1 MSNEEKLSY
10 VRSHIKMAS
19 FHRTAEAIV
28 ASIPASVIAP
38 LTAEQLVAVAD
49 ALHSAHETGKARAVA
64 EILAEGAIFSPKHG
78 RMLEIE
84 VPNV

>member
-1 MSNEEKLSY
+1 VSLIES
-10 VRSHIKMAS
+10 
-19 FHRTAEAIV
+19 
-28 ASIPASVIAP
+28 

-49 ALHSAHETGKARAVA
+49 ALHAGHEAGKAKAEA

-84 VPNV
+84 VPHA